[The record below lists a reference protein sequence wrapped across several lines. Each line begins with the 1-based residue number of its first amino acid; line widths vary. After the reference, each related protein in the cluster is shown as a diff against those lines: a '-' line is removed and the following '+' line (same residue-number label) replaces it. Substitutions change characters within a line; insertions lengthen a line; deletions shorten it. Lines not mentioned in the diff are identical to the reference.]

1 MSRYLNTALNV
12 LSIALLLAG
21 VALAASLFVPQFWV
35 PSPTLEEGSSQVN
48 QVSNTAEAGDKGSGK
63 GSNSGSG
70 DGPEKRSDRGVASSG
85 AGDVAPE
92 SPANSAEGS
101 RKETSGTSGPEN
113 KTLEVSIPEMGRV
126 ENDRVPNTAGDD
138 EPALKKN
145 VAVHLEGTG
154 HPWQEEAN
162 VYLAGHRIGFPGT
175 DSFLGFY
182 RLDKLGKGDKIYL
195 TDAAGKKYTYR
206 VYRQEVVR
214 PTNTSVTEPVP
225 GRNILTL
232 QTCTLPNYTQR
243 LIVQAEKVA

>member
-1 MSRYLNTALNV
+1 LSRYLNTALNV

-35 PSPTLEEGSSQVN
+35 PSPNLEEGSSQVS
-48 QVSNTAEAGDKGSGK
+48 QVSNTVEDGGK
-63 GSNSGSG
+63 GPDKSSNNGSS
-70 DGPEKRSDRGVASSG
+70 DGPEKRSDRGIASAG
-85 AGDVAPE
+85 VGDVAPE
-92 SPANSAEGS
+92 SPANSAEDPK
-101 RKETSGTSGPEN
+101 KETSGPEN

-182 RLDKLGKGDKIYL
+182 RLDKLDKGDKIYL
-195 TDAAGKKYTYR
+195 TDAAGEKYTYR